1 MISLSKPLFKQFSSP
16 RFARSA
22 AGVLLAV
29 VAATGSPAWAQ
40 NAGKDSQRP
49 MNVVQLAAQGV
60 VEVKQDWMTAT
71 LSATKDGR
79 DAATVQAQLQKM
91 VEAAMTTLRADAHSG
106 QMEVSTGN
114 FSISPRYGN
123 SGKVEGWQGQAD
135 IVLQGRDFARITQS
149 AAKVQDLTLSG
160 MGFGLSREAREKVE
174 GEAQAKAIE
183 NFRQRA
189 AAISKSFGFAG
200 YSLREVSV
208 NANGGSIR
216 PMPRMRASTM
226 NMAKMSAA
234 SDGMGV
240 PVESDRAEVTVSVGG
255 SIQMQ

>member
-1 MISLSKPLFKQFSSP
+1 MNQFSKSSSSS
-16 RFARSA
+16 RTA
-22 AGVLLAV
+22 AAALAL
-29 VAATGSPAWAQ
+29 AAACAGGNVWAQ
-40 NAGKDSQRP
+40 AAARDAQRP
-49 MNVVQLAAQGV
+49 ANVVQLSAEGTV
-60 VEVKQDWMTAT
+60 GVKQDWMTAT

-79 DAATVQAQLQKM
+79 DAASVQSQLQKI
-91 VEAAMTTLRADAHSG
+91 VESAMTMLRHDAQGG
-106 QMEVSTGN
+106 QMELSTGN

-123 SGKVEGWQGQAD
+123 NGKIEGWQGQAE
-135 IVLQGRDFARITQS
+135 IVLQGRDFVRITQA
-149 AAKVQDLTLSG
+149 AAKVQDMTLAG

-208 NANGGSIR
+208 NSNGGSVR
-216 PMPRMRASTM
+216 PMPRPRMMS
-226 NMAKMSAA
+226 MAKASYSDAA
-234 SDGMGV
+234 PV
-240 PVESDRAEVTVSVGG
+240 PVEADRAEVTVTVGG